1 MRFLAMADKTTAK
14 HLEPYKWRKGVSANP
29 AGRPKG
35 SRNKIAESFLAD
47 VLAEWE
53 AHGAVAISD
62 MREKNP
68 GDFCKMVASLLPKDI
83 NVSLG
88 DNLSELS
95 DDELIGQLRDLA
107 SVIAPFI
114 GGGDSGVEA
123 AGGAE
128 EPTRF
133 H

>member
-1 MRFLAMADKTTAK
+1 MADDTRAK
-14 HLEPYKWRKGVSANP
+14 HLEPFKWQKGVSANP

-35 SRNKIAESFLAD
+35 ARNKLAESFLAD

-53 AHGAVAISD
+53 SHGALAISD

-68 GDFCKMVASLLPKDI
+68 GDFCKMVASLCPKEMTL
-83 NVSLG
+83 NLN

-95 DDELIGQLRDLA
+95 DDELLGQLRTLA
-107 SVIAPFI
+107 ALAAAAVGQPDDGAEAEAGAAIAPR
-114 GGGDSGVEA
+114 V
-123 AGGAE
+123 
-128 EPTRF
+128 